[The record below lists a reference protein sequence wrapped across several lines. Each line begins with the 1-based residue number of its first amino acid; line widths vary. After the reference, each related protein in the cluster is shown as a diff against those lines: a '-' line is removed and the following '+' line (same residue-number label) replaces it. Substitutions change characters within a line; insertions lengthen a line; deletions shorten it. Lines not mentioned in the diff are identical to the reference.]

1 MGNITYEDNK
11 STAVLAVSSS
21 AWNNTNACNDVLH
34 IMLKLGIMTSVTETQ
49 SVICNK
55 ERCWLEKG
63 CSLTFGCITKKEL
76 GTKVWPE
83 LQHKYGISCAHLH
96 VPGVYRGCILNYL
109 RESKCPD
116 PVEYVTIVDQTD

>member
-1 MGNITYEDNK
+1 MSKITYEDNK
-11 STAVLAVSSS
+11 NTAVLAISSS

-34 IMLKLGIMTSVTETQ
+34 MMLKLGVMTSVTENQ

-55 ERCWLEKG
+55 EKCWVEKG
-63 CSLTFGCITKKEL
+63 CLLTFGCITKKEL

-83 LQHKYGISCAHLH
+83 LQQKYGISCAHLH

-109 RESKCPD
+109 PESKCGVPT
-116 PVEYVTIVDQTD
+116 PHAGVGTPH